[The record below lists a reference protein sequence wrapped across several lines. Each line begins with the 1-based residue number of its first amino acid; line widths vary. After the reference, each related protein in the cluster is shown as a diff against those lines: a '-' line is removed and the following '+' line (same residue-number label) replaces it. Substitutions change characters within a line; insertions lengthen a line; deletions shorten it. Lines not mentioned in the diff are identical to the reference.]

1 MFTLLDA
8 FGNSRTVMNTSA
20 TRYTSLLSL
29 DFDHAGIIASA
40 SVQVSVDHAVIILC
54 LVMTLIV
61 MLLLGDDVDCY
72 DVARR

>member
-40 SVQVSVDHAVIILC
+40 SVQVSVHHAGNMHC
-54 LVMTLIV
+54 
-61 MLLLGDDVDCY
+61 
-72 DVARR
+72 